1 MPLQTRHL
9 LLLIAILLLPSCG
22 GGSATPAAAQA
33 PAPVQGV
40 VAAPH
45 LGANLQPIRDWSFTP
60 VYVDLMNQARKFGS
74 PAAPWDEAAPLGG
87 DGWPVGDFGVVLLT
101 GASKYS
107 GNEGTYKLSFRGQA
121 SVTGVATSAKVMN
134 ASYDATHDLS
144 SADVILAANED
155 QLILAFTGTATG
167 IKDVKVVR
175 PGYDAAN
182 PPLFTQAFLSHI
194 ARFKTLR
201 FMDWLRTNNNPVTS
215 WQSRATPEKT
225 HYASDAGV
233 PWEHIVALANQTQK
247 DIWINLPIGVDDN
260 YVPQLARLLKQTLN
274 ADAKI
279 YIEYSNEIWN
289 GGFEQYNSNRA
300 LAMSEVKAN
309 PASTL
314 IYDGTTKQDLIAFRR
329 VAKRLKEFSDIF
341 RGVYGDVAM
350 FSTIRPVLGFQVVQ
364 SITAQL
370 GLDFVANVYGPPG
383 RFFYAI
389 AGAPYFD
396 LGDQQ
401 TFDGLSTAQVLTAM
415 SKSIQRASIVSDL
428 EADQALAAW
437 YGLKFLAYE
446 GGSATFGPGSLAAKK
461 AASLDP
467 RMLDLCVD
475 YLSRWYRQGGDM
487 MMWFMAGAGDWD
499 TRYGTWELTTDL
511 ALADT
516 PKIKC
521 MDAVIGAPAPTPLG
535 RNQIPGTFDALAYV
549 ANPLPYSVS
558 SQDRVRYLHPGTSV
572 EYLVQAPADA
582 SYSLILHTEA
592 GESGNSI
599 DLAVNSTLV
608 APAFELVK
616 TGWGKPADNL
626 PITVKLRQGFN
637 TLRLTTRTETS
648 GFIISSLSLR

>member
-1 MPLQTRHL
+1 MLLQTRHL
-9 LLLIAILLLPSCG
+9 LLLIAIQFLPSCG
-22 GGSATPAAAQA
+22 GGGATSVAAPA
-33 PAPVQGV
+33 PAPVQSV
-40 VAAPH
+40 VSATH

-60 VYVDLMNQARKFGS
+60 VYVDLMHQARKFGS
-74 PAAPWDEAAPLGG
+74 PIAPWDEAAALGA

-107 GNEGTYKLSFRGQA
+107 GNAGTYKLSFRGQA
-121 SVTGVATSAKVMN
+121 EVKGIATSATVIN
-134 ASYDATHDLS
+134 PSYDAAHDLS
-144 SADVILAANED
+144 RADVVLAANED

-167 IKDVKVVR
+167 IKDVKVIR

-215 WQSRATPEKT
+215 WESRSTPEKT
-225 HYASDAGV
+225 HYASNAGV

-260 YVPQLARLLKQTLN
+260 YVLQLARLLKQTLHAN
-274 ADAKI
+274 AKV

-309 PASTL
+309 PTSTL

-341 RGVYGDVAM
+341 RGVYGDIAM
-350 FSTIRPVLGFQVVQ
+350 FGTVRPVLGFQVVQ
-364 SITAQL
+364 AITAQL
-370 GLDFVANVYGPPG
+370 GLDFVADLYGPPG

-401 TFDGLSTAQVLTAM
+401 TVEGLSTAQVLTAM
-415 SKSIQRASIVSDL
+415 SNSIQRASIVSDL

-461 AASLDP
+461 AANLDP

-511 ALADT
+511 ALPDT

-521 MDAVIGAPAPTPLG
+521 MDTVLASPAPTPVG
-535 RNQIPGTFDALAYV
+535 RNSIPGTFDALAYV
-549 ANPLPYSVS
+549 GNPIPYSVT

-572 EYLVQAPADA
+572 EYLVQAPASA
-582 SYSLILHTEA
+582 SYSLILHAEA
-592 GESGNSI
+592 GASGNSI

-608 APAFELVK
+608 APSFELVK
-616 TGWGKPADNL
+616 TGWGNPADNT

-637 TLRLTTRTETS
+637 TLRLTTKTESS
-648 GFIISSLSLR
+648 GFILSSLSLR

>member
-1 MPLQTRHL
+1 MPLQTRP
-9 LLLIAILLLPSCG
+9 LLILIAMMLLPSCG
-22 GGSATPAAAQA
+22 GGSATSVAAQT
-33 PAPVQGV
+33 PAPVQSV
-40 VAAPH
+40 VTAAH

-60 VYVDLMNQARKFGS
+60 VYANLMHQARKFGS
-74 PAAPWDEAAPLGG
+74 PAAPWDEAATLGS
-87 DGWPVGDFGVVLLT
+87 DGWPVGDFGVVLMT

-107 GNEGTYKLSFRGQA
+107 GNGGIYKVSFRGQA
-121 SVTGVATSAKVMN
+121 RVKGVATSATVINM
-134 ASYDATHDLS
+134 SYDAAHDLS
-144 SADVILAANED
+144 SADVLLPANED

-167 IKDVKVVR
+167 IKDVKVMR

-182 PPLFTQAFLSHI
+182 PSLFTEAFLNHI

-215 WQSRATPEKT
+215 WESRATPEKT

-233 PWEHIVALANQTQK
+233 PWEHIVALANQTRK

-260 YVPQLARLLKQTLN
+260 YVLQLARLLKLILD
-274 ADAKI
+274 ADSKV

-300 LAMSEVKAN
+300 LAASDVQTN
-309 PASTL
+309 PTSTL

-329 VAKRLKEFSDIF
+329 VAKRLKELSDIF
-341 RGVYGDVAM
+341 RGVYGDIAM
-350 FSTIRPVLGFQVVQ
+350 LSTIRPVLGFQVVQ

-370 GLDFVANVYGPPG
+370 GLDFVADVYGPPG
-383 RFFYAI
+383 QFFYAI

-401 TFDGLSTAQVLTAM
+401 IVDGLSTEQVLTAM

-446 GGSATFGPGSLAAKK
+446 GGPATFGPGSLAAKK
-461 AASLDP
+461 AANLDP
-467 RMLDLCVD
+467 RILGLCVD

-487 MMWFMAGAGDWD
+487 LMWFMAGAGDWD
-499 TRYGTWELTTDL
+499 TQYGTWELTTDL
-511 ALADT
+511 ALPDT

-521 MDAVIGAPAPTPLG
+521 MDTVLGAPPTAPTG
-535 RNQIPGTFDALAYV
+535 RNQAPGTFDALAYV
-549 ANPLPYSVS
+549 GNPFPYSVAS
-558 SQDRVRYLHPGTSV
+558 RDRVRYLHPGTSV
-572 EYLVQAPADA
+572 EYLVLAPASA

-592 GESGNSI
+592 GASGNSI
-599 DLAVNSTLV
+599 NLEVNSTLV

-616 TGWGKPADNL
+616 TGWGNPADNT

-637 TLRLTTRTETS
+637 TLRLTTKTESS
-648 GFIISSLSLR
+648 GFNISSLSLR